1 MAGKGKKTPPKTK
14 RNLRGEAAANVST
27 SGSESSE
34 EETNEEVTQ
43 MLRDIKKSQQFLA
56 DKFDAFEKI
65 VANLLTENKNLND
78 NITTL
83 QQNSTQ
89 QEQKIENM
97 FTEVNYYK
105 QKLLEKDVVIG
116 GLPNLENIKPE
127 TVLEKIDKIYNFGL
141 QNVDQIFAI
150 TGKNRL
156 TKKPYNNIII
166 KFTSNRAKEC
176 LINQQSE
183 KGLLLWGQ
191 LYDDLEPNLAQN
203 KIFINERL
211 TPENLTILNAARKL
225 RNDGVLVYVWHKHDT
240 ILCKPTA
247 DSRAISIQSIHEL
260 SKFKKN

>member
-65 VANLLTENKNLND
+65 VAKLLTENKNLND

-83 QQNSTQ
+83 QQNSAQ

-127 TVLEKIDKIYNFGL
+127 TVLEN
-141 QNVDQIFAI
+141 
-150 TGKNRL
+150 
-156 TKKPYNNIII
+156 
-166 KFTSNRAKEC
+166 
-176 LINQQSE
+176 
-183 KGLLLWGQ
+183 
-191 LYDDLEPNLAQN
+191 
-203 KIFINERL
+203 
-211 TPENLTILNAARKL
+211 
-225 RNDGVLVYVWHKHDT
+225 
-240 ILCKPTA
+240 
-247 DSRAISIQSIHEL
+247 
-260 SKFKKN
+260 